1 MWDLQHTSLTSRFL
15 NSSVKFMCNGDP
27 IVARYNGWSDRPNN
41 LAMIDSDI
49 ISKVDFK
56 LNSTLQN
63 RLVRKDLHLLIN
75 Y

>member
-1 MWDLQHTSLTSRFL
+1 
-15 NSSVKFMCNGDP
+15 MCNGDP